1 MTKVF
6 LIFFILLT
14 IKAEAQPSTTDPYTK
29 FLHSFIFST
38 DKESKPDS
46 VLISSSHFF
55 NDKGCIQTM
64 CLIKVEV
71 DSLKQVTH
79 MELSDSADSLFK
91 RRFTQKQHYLD
102 VRSLESYLQ
111 TEFSKS
117 TARVFMIP
125 FSYFIYNENC
135 SPQMPVSTLRN
146 YNKFHGIGQYG
157 YLLKPISF
165 DVIVHN

>member
-1 MTKVF
+1 MTRVI
-6 LIFFILLT
+6 LLFFILL
-14 IKAEAQPSTTDPYTK
+14 APEVEAQPSTTDPYTK

-38 DKESKPDS
+38 DKESRPDS
-46 VLISSSHFF
+46 VLVSSSHFF

-71 DSLKQVTH
+71 DSFKKVTH

-91 RRFTQKQHYLD
+91 RRFAQKQHYLD

-111 TEFSKS
+111 TEFKNTS
-117 TARVFMIP
+117 TRVFMIP
-125 FSYFIYNENC
+125 FSYFIYNEQC

-146 YNKFHGIGQYG
+146 YNKFQGVGQYG